1 MESAFTTL
9 CRVQMTTE
17 ISIGM
22 DSALD
27 RGGAVAIVVRVKQ
40 TFDQLRG
47 GLHGPEVNVR
57 RGLGTKKS
65 TCGMDSATCRRIRW
79 PCFILF

>member
-1 MESAFTTL
+1 MRATTTRPVSRGSVL
-9 CRVQMTTE
+9 MITE

-40 TFDQLRG
+40 TFYQLRG
-47 GLHGPEVNVR
+47 GLQGPEVNVR
-57 RGLGTKKS
+57 RV
-65 TCGMDSATCRRIRW
+65 
-79 PCFILF
+79 

>member
-1 MESAFTTL
+1 MLGDQHQERWQWWVGQRRQSISYVESAFTTL

-40 TFDQLRG
+40 TFYQLRE
-47 GLHGPEVNVR
+47 GLQGPEVNVR
-57 RGLGTKKS
+57 RG
-65 TCGMDSATCRRIRW
+65 
-79 PCFILF
+79 